1 MKAEI
6 QPDPFGPLAFD
17 IRSLVRPP
25 AQIPRS
31 QPPPR
36 SGRFA
41 IGTRT
46 SAPPPPILDDDT
58 LDGWFR

>member
-17 IRSLVRPP
+17 IRSLVRLPTE
-25 AQIPRS
+25 IPRS

-41 IGTRT
+41 IGTRA
-46 SAPPPPILDDDT
+46 SSPPPILDDEK